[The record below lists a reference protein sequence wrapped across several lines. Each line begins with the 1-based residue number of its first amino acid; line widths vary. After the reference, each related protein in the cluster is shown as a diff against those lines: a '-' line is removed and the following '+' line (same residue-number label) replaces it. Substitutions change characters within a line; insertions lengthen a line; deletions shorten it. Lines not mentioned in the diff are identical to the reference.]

1 MFSLRPL
8 PHRILSSIRYSKD
21 AAMIRQYP
29 EERPMANIDDLNKS
43 LTELQTRLDSLRGR
57 L

>member
-1 MFSLRPL
+1 MQPVADFSN
-8 PHRILSSIRYSKD
+8 HRHLSIASHD
-21 AAMIRQYP
+21 TEDM
-29 EERPMANIDDLNKS
+29 PMASVDELSKS